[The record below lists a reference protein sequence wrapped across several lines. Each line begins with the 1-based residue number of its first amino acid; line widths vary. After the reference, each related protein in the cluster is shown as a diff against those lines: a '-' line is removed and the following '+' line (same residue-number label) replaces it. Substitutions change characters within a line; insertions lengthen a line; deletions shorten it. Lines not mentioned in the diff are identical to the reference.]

1 MTRRD
6 WRRLQLALVA
16 AASFAVAACGDGTAR
31 DVGVPDTHA
40 ADRSAPAVASSSAVS
55 DSFTS
60 ASRDSNGSAKIA
72 PAPTRPTILF
82 IGTSLTAGLGL
93 DLAQAYPAV
102 VGEMLDSA
110 GHAAHIVNAGVSGET
125 SAGALR
131 RLDWVLRTPA
141 DVILVETGAND
152 GLRGLDVPALK
163 QNLEAIIDRI
173 RATNPRARLIL
184 AQMEAPPNLGAR
196 YTNDFRALFPA
207 VAKEKRVELLPFLLD
222 GVAGNPALNQ
232 DDGIHPNVRGARIV
246 AANVTRALL
255 KRSPP

>member
-1 MTRRD
+1 MIT
-6 WRRLQLALVA
+6 
-16 AASFAVAACGDGTAR
+16 AASLATVACGDGSAR
-31 DVGVPDTHA
+31 DVGVPDAHIPRRDTTVVA
-40 ADRSAPAVASSSAVS
+40 TSPAIS
-55 DSFTS
+55 DSLTA
-60 ASRDSNGSAKIA
+60 ASRDSNGRAQIA
-72 PAPTRPTILF
+72 SNSKTSRPTILF

-93 DLAQAYPAV
+93 DLSQAFPAV

-110 GHAAHIVNAGVSGET
+110 GHPAHIVNAGVSGET

-173 RATNPRARLIL
+173 RRTRPRARLIL

-196 YTNDFRALFPA
+196 YTNEFHELFPA
-207 VAKEKRVELLPFLLD
+207 VAKERHVELMPFLLE

-232 DDGIHPNVRGARIV
+232 DDGIHPNVRGARLV

-255 KRSPP
+255 SRSPP